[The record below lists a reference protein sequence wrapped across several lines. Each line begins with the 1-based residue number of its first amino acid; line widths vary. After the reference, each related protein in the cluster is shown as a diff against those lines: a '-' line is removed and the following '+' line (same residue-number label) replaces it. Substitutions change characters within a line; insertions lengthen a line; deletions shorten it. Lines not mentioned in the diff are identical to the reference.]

1 MRSSLKTF
9 FTAALIAALSGPAI
23 AADPSPELYN
33 ARAMALG
40 GAVTSVPGKIM
51 SARANPAALAP
62 VRGFFGGASYLTR
75 SVNQLDGIAV
85 TLIDNISAPIAGAVN
100 YLRVVT
106 EGESEEVALSLATGV
121 SDYYWGMSARFAH
134 TRKTRT
140 ADWEN
145 TFVGD
150 VGLLTI
156 RDSGFTFGLA
166 ARDLFDTSYEGLR
179 RRVAGGMSY
188 STEFGLLIA
197 ADYVRYFDYSVS
209 EGSTVHAGIEWKPN
223 QTPWSIRAGSLWDN
237 ITNENYLSM
246 GLGWSNK
253 SFEIDY
259 AYRVNKDHGED
270 DTHVVTLSYPF

>member
-1 MRSSLKTF
+1 MHSGIKTF
-9 FTAALIAALSGPAI
+9 FAAALTLAVSGAAT
-23 AADPSPELYN
+23 AADPSPETYN
-33 ARAMALG
+33 ARALALG
-40 GAVTSVPGKIM
+40 GAVTSVPGKLM
-51 SARANPAALAP
+51 SARANPAGLAP

-75 SVNQLDGIAV
+75 SVNQLDGISV

-121 SDYYWGMSARFAH
+121 SDFYWGLSARFAH

-140 ADWEN
+140 DDWEN

-150 VGLLTI
+150 AGLLII

-166 ARDLFDTSYEGLR
+166 ARDLFDASYEGLR
-179 RRVAGGMSY
+179 RRVAGGISY
-188 STEFGLLIA
+188 TFEEGVMLA
-197 ADYVRYFDYSVS
+197 ADYVRYFDFGISD
-209 EGSTVHAGIEWKPN
+209 GSTVHVGAEWKPN
-223 QTPWSIRAGSLWDN
+223 QTPWSIRAGMLKDN
-237 ITNENYLSM
+237 MTDETYFSC

-259 AYRVNKDHGED
+259 AYRANKEHGED